1 MRIDPRPL
9 CALLVLTL
17 LLMAAGAAHAEEIER
32 TPERQPILHVAVG
45 PHGTLFIHGTL
56 HVPDTRVSTLTTIE
70 KAAVKAADE
79 LWTEVDFS
87 NDVRVQLMP
96 YVRLP
101 KNRNLGQLLGE
112 KLSARVASILK
123 RRGERLSTW
132 QGLKPWM
139 LDVYI
144 GLIFA
149 PAETATE
156 QTIDQALFAE
166 AKSAKKVVGGLES
179 VYEQVSV
186 FDRLSLKE
194 QVKLL
199 EQTVDRLEKD
209 LKRGTNGVETM
220 IRIYLSG
227 DAEELLTEVETYF
240 DFDTKRDRD
249 LYNVMHGKRNRR
261 FVERLEAKAKGDS
274 GKMRFVAL
282 GAAHLPGKKGVL
294 RMLEESGYVTWRVK
308 SLEDIPATREA
319 SMARGL
325 AELQRKNAAMG
336 FALRSLEQKV
346 DRLQERMDKNESRS
360 PAKVNRR
367 ACPPAPKRRA
377 CCRSPLKRCCCRK
390 RKVYQW
396 NCKTRSLQARSG
408 PVRSRLRHYPPDA

>member
-1 MRIDPRPL
+1 MRIDVRPL

-17 LLMAAGAAHAEEIER
+17 FVLAATGAHAEEIER
-32 TPERQPILHVAVG
+32 APEKTPILHVAVG

-56 HVPDTRVSTLTTIE
+56 HIPDTRIAVLTEVE

-101 KNRNLGQLLGE
+101 KNRNLGQLMGDR
-112 KLSARVASILK
+112 LSARVAAILK

-139 LDVYI
+139 LDIYI
-144 GLIFA
+144 GLLFA
-149 PAETATE
+149 PTETATE
-156 QTIDQALFAE
+156 QTIDQALFEE
-166 AKSAKKVVGGLES
+166 AKAAKKVVGGLES

-209 LKRGTNGVETM
+209 VRRGTNSVETM

-240 DFDTKRDRD
+240 DFNTKRDRD
-249 LYNVMHGKRNRR
+249 LYHLMHGKRNRR
-261 FVERLEAKAKGDS
+261 FVERLETKAKKDG

-282 GAAHLPGKKGVL
+282 GAAHLPGKQGVL
-294 RMLEESGYVTWRVK
+294 RLLEQAGYVTWRVK

-360 PAKVNRR
+360 PAKAGRR
-367 ACPPAPKRRA
+367 GCPPVPKRRA
-377 CCRSPLKRCCCRK
+377 CRRSPLMRCCCRP
-390 RKVYQW
+390 RKTYQW
-396 NCKTRSLQARSG
+396 NCKTRSLQAR
-408 PVRSRLRHYPPDA
+408 VRTSQGRLRHDAPDA